1 MATQGFFQLFDISLF
16 HVLKKKKFKLLL
28 VRQRI
33 YFTLQNYQ
41 SGRFNKQKRKQSVSL
56 FLFNKIHVNTV
67 ENRKDNMHINK
78 TS

>member
-1 MATQGFFQLFDISLF
+1 MNAIE
-16 HVLKKKKFKLLL
+16 VKKFKLLL
-28 VRQRI
+28 VRPRI

-41 SGRFNKQKRKQSVSL
+41 SGRFNKQKRKHSVSL